1 MKLKPATVVIRAPGD
16 KLEKR
21 KALLSPDKA
30 FAIHY
35 TIPAKPR
42 RGWSITHTPSG
53 LAIAKYL
60 HDQRTAELIVAGLRA
75 VPLPWNRKAVWA
87 IQNAYKTLPP
97 ALQTWLRSH

>member
-1 MKLKPATVVIRAPGD
+1 
-16 KLEKR
+16 
-21 KALLSPDKA
+21 
-30 FAIHY
+30 
-35 TIPAKPR
+35 
-42 RGWSITHTPSG
+42 
-53 LAIAKYL
+53 L